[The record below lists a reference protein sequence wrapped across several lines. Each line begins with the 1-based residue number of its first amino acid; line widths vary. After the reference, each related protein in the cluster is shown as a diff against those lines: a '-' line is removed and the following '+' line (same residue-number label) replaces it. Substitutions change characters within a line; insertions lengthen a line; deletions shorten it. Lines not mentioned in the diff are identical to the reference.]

1 MLEHAVIS
9 GFADE
14 IDGNTDRQ
22 IAVLEKL
29 GIGCVEFRSGDGKG
43 VADYT
48 LEEAKQLKEKLDAHG
63 LSVSAVGSPI
73 GKINITDPF
82 EPHLEKLR
90 HVAQLAH
97 IWDTPYIR
105 MFSFFI
111 PEGQEP
117 ETYRDE
123 VMRRMEAMV
132 ACARREEVVLL
143 HENEKDIYGDTASR
157 CLDLMKNF
165 YGEHFRCTFDF
176 ANFVQC
182 RQDTMEAYEM
192 LKPYIEY
199 VHIKDAVWDT
209 GEVVP
214 AGQGDGKVEAILGL
228 LDQTGYRGYLSLE
241 PHLAE
246 FQGLKELEKNAAQR
260 KMSDGEKAYTMA
272 WNALKVILGR
282 Q

>member
-1 MLEHAVIS
+1 MPMDSLSPPWALHWK
-9 GFADE
+9 
-14 IDGNTDRQ
+14 N
-22 IAVLEKL
+22 KYY
-29 GIGCVEFRSGDGKG
+29 RS
-43 VADYT
+43 
-48 LEEAKQLKEKLDAHG
+48 
-63 LSVSAVGSPI
+63 
-73 GKINITDPF
+73 F

-123 VMRRMEAMV
+123 VMQRIEAMV

-165 YGEHFRCTFDF
+165 YGDHFRCTFDF

-199 VHIKDAVWDT
+199 VHIKDAMWDT

-241 PHLAE
+241 PHL
-246 FQGLKELEKNAAQR
+246 LNSR
-260 KMSDGEKAYTMA
+260 D
-272 WNALKVILGR
+272 
-282 Q
+282 

>member
-48 LEEAKQLKEKLDAHG
+48 LKEAKRLKEKLDAHG

-123 VMRRMEAMV
+123 VMRRIEAMV

-165 YGEHFRCTFDF
+165 YGDHFRWYPFF
-176 ANFVQC
+176 AS
-182 RQDTMEAYEM
+182 TS
-192 LKPYIEY
+192 LI
-199 VHIKDAVWDT
+199 
-209 GEVVP
+209 P
-214 AGQGDGKVEAILGL
+214 ATIRLTVSEFILGIITPTSL
-228 LDQTGYRGYLSLE
+228 VFFVRSIWAWAEGWYPVCSTTWRILSLFSS
-241 PHLAE
+241 L
-246 FQGLKELEKNAAQR
+246 
-260 KMSDGEKAYTMA
+260 T
-272 WNALKVILGR
+272 
-282 Q
+282 